1 MLLWLAANPYIIK
14 HPNIEFSHSSKVYF
28 IKSFGKEVIREVRKL
43 IVAERKTGLP
53 NFVLISADA
62 SEAAT
67 HPSFVQFVV
76 ASKKGQKLKLKLK
89 LYSIK
94 EKVKASVELGS
105 IAIPFLV
112 PSRN

>member
-1 MLLWLAANPYIIK
+1 M
-14 HPNIEFSHSSKVYF
+14 SKVYF

-67 HPSFVQFVV
+67 LTSFVQFAV
-76 ASKKGQKLKLKLK
+76 ASKKGQKLKL
-89 LYSIK
+89 YSMK
-94 EKVKASVELGS
+94 ERVKASVELGTV
-105 IAIPFLV
+105 AIPFLV
-112 PSRN
+112 PSHN